1 VGGGQPDRLEQMH
14 KIKQKKKEEQQGLP
28 QLNVTEQGT

>member
-1 VGGGQPDRLEQMH
+1 VEASPTGWNKCTKLN
-14 KIKQKKKEEQQGLP
+14 KKKKEEQQGLP